1 MSDPLVFL
9 PGLLSDARVFEPQIA
24 ALSRHLPI
32 TILPTGRRDTAEEAA
47 TEILEA
53 LPGKVSLC
61 GMGLGGV
68 IAIEMLRLA
77 PSRIG
82 KIALIN
88 TSAQADTPNE
98 AAAREPKMV
107 AAKTGRFGEIVREEF
122 APAFFHPSPRRTD
135 LVVRMTEMGRTL
147 GAEAYLRQARLMQK
161 RKDQQAML
169 RKSIVPALIVCG
181 TSDPTIP
188 VRRHEF
194 LAELMPKG
202 HLALI
207 DGAGMIPTLEQPEVV
222 TTALRSWLNLPPL

>member
-1 MSDPLVFL
+1 
-9 PGLLSDARVFEPQIA
+9 
-24 ALSRHLPI
+24 
-32 TILPTGRRDTAEEAA
+32 
-47 TEILEA
+47 
-53 LPGKVSLC
+53 
-61 GMGLGGV
+61 
-68 IAIEMLRLA
+68 
-77 PSRIG
+77 
-82 KIALIN
+82 
-88 TSAQADTPNE
+88 
-98 AAAREPKMV
+98 
-107 AAKTGRFGEIVREEF
+107 
-122 APAFFHPSPRRTD
+122 
-135 LVVRMTEMGRTL
+135 MGRTL